1 VGCSLDG
8 THSHHPSLRRWLQLA
23 AKPSEGRLDYKG
35 EYLPVSDLHC
45 IASGLGS
52 IPAVEIIR
60 ELLPGSAS
68 SIERANFVWVNED
81 ESQFVLYQDVEKLW
95 YKYSRNLDIS
105 CVLEKD
111 CFGAGLLQNSAF
123 LEVRKNVVLRTE
135 CIFI

>member
-1 VGCSLDG
+1 M
-8 THSHHPSLRRWLQLA
+8 LRCTDRWLQLA